1 MPKNKL
7 LKILILVV
15 ALAVIVLV
23 INAIKPIFK
32 FRSVEPTQAE
42 VEVAEPR
49 MMYGFNVDTLTVH
62 SKKVRA
68 NEFLSNILQGYNV
81 DNGTIDKLARSTRF
95 IFDVRKMRQGHNY
108 SVIMSN
114 DSVPVARYFI
124 YEISAV
130 DYVVYSLKDSIH
142 AWRGQKEME
151 TRIETAYGIITSSL
165 WNAMV
170 ANDTDPNLAL
180 SLSDIYAW
188 TIDFFGIQKGDYYK
202 VVYENIYVEG
212 ERIGIGRV
220 LAASFNHFGKDNY
233 SFYFVQDS
241 VGEYFDN
248 LGKSLKKAFL
258 KAPLNYRRIS
268 SHFSNSRMHPVLKIR
283 RPHHGVDY
291 AAAAGTPVM
300 SIGDGVVEYT
310 KWDNKGGGN
319 TVRIKHNSVYS
330 TAYLHLQKFGPGI
343 KGGVR
348 VKQGQIIGYVGS
360 TGLSTGPHLDFRFY
374 KSGSPVDPLK
384 VESPPTEPVKS
395 SNMERFNLE
404 RDEWL
409 KLLNEIGPSSGLA
422 ADSVK
427 NPS

>member
-1 MPKNKL
+1 MTPKKKL
-7 LKILILVV
+7 LKIVIPVLAMVVIILI
-15 ALAVIVLV
+15 

-32 FRSVEPTQAE
+32 FRSVEPTEAE

-62 SKKVRA
+62 SKTVRA
-68 NEFLSNILQGYNV
+68 NQFLSNILSGYNV
-81 DNGTIDKLARSTRF
+81 DNGTIDKLARSTRH

-108 SVIMSN
+108 TVIMSN
-114 DSVPVARYFI
+114 DSIPVAKYFI

-151 TRIETAYGIITSSL
+151 TRIETVYGVITSSL
-165 WNAMV
+165 WNSMV
-170 ANDTDPNLAL
+170 ASKTDPNLAL

-188 TIDFFGIQKGDYYK
+188 SIDFFGIQKGDYYK
-202 VVYENIYVEG
+202 VVYENVYVEG
-212 ERIGIGRV
+212 ERIGIGKV

-233 SFYFVQDS
+233 AFYFVQDS

-291 AAAAGTPVM
+291 AAATGTPVM

-319 TVRIKHNSVYS
+319 VVKIKHNSVYS

-374 KSGSPVDPLK
+374 KNGSPVDPLK

-395 SNMERFNLE
+395 ANMERFNLE

-409 KLLNEIGPSSGLA
+409 QMLNEIGPLSEPV
-422 ADSVK
+422 ADPV
-427 NPS
+427 

>member
-1 MPKNKL
+1 MTPKKKL
-7 LKILILVV
+7 LKIVIPVLAMVVIILI
-15 ALAVIVLV
+15 

-32 FRSVEPTQAE
+32 FRSVEPTEAE

-62 SKKVRA
+62 SKTVRA
-68 NEFLSNILQGYNV
+68 NQFLSNILSGYNV
-81 DNGTIDKLARSTRF
+81 DNGTIDKLARSTRH

-108 SVIMSN
+108 TVIMSN
-114 DSVPVARYFI
+114 DSIPVAKYFI

-151 TRIETAYGIITSSL
+151 TRIETIYGVITSSL
-165 WNAMV
+165 WNSMV
-170 ANDTDPNLAL
+170 ASKTDPNLAL

-188 TIDFFGIQKGDYYK
+188 SIDFFGIQKGDYYK
-202 VVYENIYVEG
+202 VVYENVYVEG
-212 ERIGIGRV
+212 ERIGIGKV

-233 SFYFVQDS
+233 AFYFVQDS

-291 AAAAGTPVM
+291 AAATGTPVM

-319 TVRIKHNSVYS
+319 VVKIKHNSVYS

-374 KSGSPVDPLK
+374 KNGSPVDPLK

-395 SNMERFNLE
+395 ANMERFNLE

-409 KLLNEIGPSSGLA
+409 QMLNEIGPLSEPV
-422 ADSVK
+422 ADPV
-427 NPS
+427 

>member
-1 MPKNKL
+1 MTMQHKR
-7 LKILILVV
+7 LKIFLIPII
-15 ALAVIVLV
+15 ALLV
-23 INAIKPIFK
+23 ILLIIVFFKPIFK
-32 FRSVEPTQAE
+32 FNTNKPSE
-42 VEVAEPR
+42 VEAEAAEPR
-49 MMYGFNVDTLTVH
+49 MMYGFNVDTLTVVSETVKH
-62 SKKVRA
+62 
-68 NEFLSNILQGYNV
+68 NQFLANILLGYNV
-81 DNGTIDKLARSTRF
+81 DYTTIDRLARETRR

-108 SVIMSN
+108 SVILTN
-114 DSVPVARYFI
+114 DSVPKARYFI
-124 YEISAV
+124 YEISAI

-142 AWRGQKEME
+142 AWRGQKEVE
-151 TRIETAYGIITSSL
+151 TRIETAYGVINSSL

-170 ANDTDPNLAL
+170 ASKTDPNLAI

-202 VVYENIYVEG
+202 VIYENVYVEG

-220 LAASFNHFGKDNY
+220 LAATFNHFGKDQY
-233 SFYFVQDS
+233 AYYFVQDS

-248 LGKSLKKAFL
+248 EGNSLRRAFL

-268 SHFSNSRMHPVLKIR
+268 STFSNSRLHPVLKIR

-291 AAAAGTPVM
+291 AAATGTPVM

-319 TVRIKHNSVYS
+319 VVRIKHNSVYS

-343 KGGVR
+343 KRGIR
-348 VKQGQIIGYVGS
+348 VKQGQVIGYVGS

-384 VESPPTEPVKS
+384 VESPPVEPVKAT
-395 SNMERFNLE
+395 NMERFNVE
-404 RDEWL
+404 RSHWL
-409 KLLNEIGPSSGLA
+409 QALDKISTEQVVASN
-422 ADSVK
+422 
-427 NPS
+427 